1 MDEILVP
8 NLTRSEDVSAF
19 GERDARQVGAAAE
32 RIQRPGDFVVIESQ
46 HRTLRDHYVK
56 QILSLVFTSHP
67 GLVVRRCKRDR
78 EWMIA
83 TINNALEKKK
93 SFPSIEG
100 RSELTEIWVVDL
112 NSSEDFDLVK
122 LAQTLVAQFA
132 EGGVCMIVSCSLA
145 VTEHPLFRRWAAR
158 LAIPTWA
165 FELPDSDAMK
175 RFLDQETQ
183 TGAANQARQLVNE
196 LELSLVKPP
205 VVIKE
210 ETSLSDHYSKVGL
223 NGAVNSVVQLKAE
236 SIVPLADKET
246 LGTLESDKSFNQEL
260 KNAAK
265 SKLTEV
271 KPETDK
277 NTMPFA
283 KIGIFASMIFLLS
296 LGTVSVLINDS
307 AFRWV
312 EQTILQ
318 IELPKWKTLVG
329 FSVNQELISLSEI
342 SSEEE
347 GLKAAPPL
355 SKNEI
360 VSMPIVEKNYEE
372 GASNSKNDL
381 QVILDLS
388 GQMPENSRAGRA
400 SPSFKRPGLVVEKD
414 QKMKVSSSSLKP
426 QKVGASIKSMSE
438 VVDRKLRPVDYFAQL
453 AAFSS
458 RSSAQMW
465 RRSRPNILP
474 KTSVVEKNGGLWA
487 VVTGPF
493 NSEQSAESAFLQ
505 KRISVYVIK
514 GNDLKLGSN
523 KGA

>member
-67 GLVVRRCKRDR
+67 GLVVRRCKKDR

-93 SFPSIEG
+93 SFPSVEG
-100 RSELTEIWVVDL
+100 GSKLAEIWVVDL

-196 LELSLVKPP
+196 LELALVKPP
-205 VVIKE
+205 VAMKE

-223 NGAVNSVVQLKAE
+223 NGAASSVVQLKAE
-236 SIVPLADKET
+236 KIVPLADKET

-260 KNAAK
+260 KNAAN
-265 SKLTEV
+265 SKLTAV
-271 KPETDK
+271 KLEPSK
-277 NTMPFA
+277 NTMPFS

-307 AFRWV
+307 AFRWM
-312 EQTILQ
+312 EQRVLQ
-318 IELPKWKTLVG
+318 IELPKWETLMD

-347 GLKAAPPL
+347 GLKAALQL
-355 SKNEI
+355 SKNEKL
-360 VSMPIVEKNYEE
+360 SMPIVEKSYEE
-372 GASNSKNDL
+372 KASISKNEL
-381 QVILDLS
+381 QVILDLGS
-388 GQMPENSRAGRA
+388 QRPDISRAGRR
-400 SPSFKRPGLVVEKD
+400 SSSFKRSGLILEKD
-414 QKMKVSSSSLKP
+414 QKIQVSSNSLKP
-426 QKVGASIKSMSE
+426 SKDSASVKLVSE

-453 AAFSS
+453 AAFSA

-465 RRSRPNILP
+465 RRSRSNILP
-474 KTSVVEKNGGLWA
+474 KTSVVEKNGGLGA
-487 VVTGPF
+487 VVSGPF
-493 NSEQSAESAFLQ
+493 NSEQAAEKAFS
-505 KRISVYVIK
+505 KKKISVYVVK
-514 GNDLKLGSN
+514 GNDLKPGF
-523 KGA
+523 KEGA